1 MVNPQQ
7 SRLLIIL
14 PILEFL
20 ANVSILYILK
30 TTENLWF
37 SGIFREYTMRI
48 LARFGLMILLKTTSY
63 ITDKNTITNMCFYRC
78 ALVIEVGVTNLKT
91 TRD

>member
-1 MVNPQQ
+1 
-7 SRLLIIL
+7 
-14 PILEFL
+14 
-20 ANVSILYILK
+20 
-30 TTENLWF
+30 
-37 SGIFREYTMRI
+37 MRI